1 MNKKTFIQFF
11 LILLLIFLLLI
22 ISEKYFSSEIEETSS
37 IQIDK
42 KSINNKQNIIRD
54 INYNSKSKNGDIFSL
69 KANTGE
75 VNLEDSDQLFLT
87 KVSGLIISSDQKKK
101 IIITSNYADYNNK
114 TFETRFIGDV
124 KIISDEEIIKGD
136 EFYIVLDATEKELK
150 KNPNKI
156 LNTAILTGNIDILK
170 GDFKLKADVIE
181 IDLITWDSKVYMQD
195 KNKKIFINNN

>member
-22 ISEKYFSSEIEETSS
+22 ISDKYFSSEIEETSS

-87 KVSGLIISSDQKKK
+87 EVSGLIISSDQKK